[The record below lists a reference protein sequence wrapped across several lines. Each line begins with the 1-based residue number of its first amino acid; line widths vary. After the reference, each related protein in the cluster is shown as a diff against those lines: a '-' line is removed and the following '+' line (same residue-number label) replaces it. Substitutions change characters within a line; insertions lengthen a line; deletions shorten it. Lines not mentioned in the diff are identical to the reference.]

1 MLVSVGREVNIKYIS
16 DNAFRNCTELTSV
29 TIDDNIPEIGKYA
42 FLESLLPL
50 LAFLIFYFTKCP
62 SIEQTWARLHIQP
75 ILIFADSLLRDV
87 HAGEIHCL

>member
-42 FLESLLPL
+42 FLESLFTFTSLFTFL
-50 LAFLIFYFTKCP
+50 LY
-62 SIEQTWARLHIQP
+62 
-75 ILIFADSLLRDV
+75 
-87 HAGEIHCL
+87 